1 MRYKAERR
9 RDGYWICD
17 TYKGELCFATR
28 SFNQAR
34 AARWADTFNAAYTA
48 FRDEAQLK
56 PLPSRQR
63 RDRDADQPAAAP
75 QSC

>member
-9 RDGYWICD
+9 QDGYWICD
-17 TYKGELCFATR
+17 THKGELCFATR

-34 AARWADTFNAAYTA
+34 AARWADTFNAAYMA

-56 PLPSRQR
+56 PLRPGQLEDSAADHRAPSQLR
-63 RDRDADQPAAAP
+63 
-75 QSC
+75 